1 MCKTCNERFERNPLR
16 ILDCKE
22 DAHKLTDAPEMLDYL
37 CEDCRA
43 HFAALREYLDALG
56 VAYSVDPRIV
66 RGLDYYTK
74 TVFEIV
80 TPTEDGELTVC
91 GGGRYDG
98 LIEQL
103 GGPAT
108 PGVGFGM
115 GVERMLLVQ
124 QMQGASEEEAPLY
137 DVFVATMGQAA
148 RLEGMKLVR
157 GINAEGCAD
166 MTRKQI
172 DSLVEFVK
180 TYRAKGLAYVTYTA
194 DGGVKSSFN
203 KFLTP
208 EFAEKLRERFA
219 AKPGDILFFVAD
231 RDAVAFQS
239 LGALRIEI
247 ARRRGLIPEGVYDLF
262 WVTEFPLF
270 EYSEEEG
277 RYVAMHHPFTSWM
290 PEDEAYLEN
299 EKDKVRARAYDLV
312 MNGIEMGS
320 GSIRIHRSDMQAKM
334 FKMIGLSDEEAQH
347 RFGFLTDAFK
357 YGTPP
362 HGGFAFGLDRLS
374 MILTGSDSL
383 RDVVA
388 FPKAQGANCLMME
401 TPADVNPDQL
411 EALKIKVDLGE

>member
-1 MCKTCNERFERNPLR
+1 M
-16 ILDCKE
+16 
-22 DAHKLTDAPEMLDYL
+22 
-37 CEDCRA
+37 
-43 HFAALREYLDALG
+43 
-56 VAYSVDPRIV
+56 
-66 RGLDYYTK
+66 
-74 TVFEIV
+74 
-80 TPTEDGELTVC
+80 
-91 GGGRYDG
+91 
-98 LIEQL
+98 
-103 GGPAT
+103 
-108 PGVGFGM
+108 
-115 GVERMLLVQ
+115 
-124 QMQGASEEEAPLY
+124 
-137 DVFVATMGQAA
+137 
-148 RLEGMKLVR
+148 
-157 GINAEGCAD
+157 
-166 MTRKQI
+166 
-172 DSLVEFVK
+172 
-180 TYRAKGLAYVTYTA
+180 
-194 DGGVKSSFN
+194 KSSFN

-208 EFAEKLRERFA
+208 QFAEKLRERFG

-231 RDAVAFQS
+231 KDAVAFQS

-299 EKDKVRARAYDLV
+299 EKDRVRARAYDLV

-388 FPKAQGANCLMME
+388 FPKAQGRELPDDGNARGRQPR
-401 TPADVNPDQL
+401 PARGVEDQSGLGRIAKTTARGVVPRAILEGWYGDAPRGCGGKGRRAQAQVLRARRSGRVLHAVFLFEDVRWRARQRRGG
-411 EALKIKVDLGE
+411 AGECPAQRGRRGGSVLAGRRARAGRSAGVFAGERRF